1 MPHVHIT
8 MYPGRNDEIK
18 RDLATKVQ
26 KLLADE
32 LHIDNK
38 VISVSI
44 EDIPKEQWADT
55 QAKIPAETIFIKPSI

>member
-8 MYPGRNDEIK
+8 MYPGRSDEIK
-18 RDLATKVQ
+18 KDLAIKVQ

-32 LHIDNK
+32 LHIDHK

-44 EDIPKEQWADT
+44 EDIPKEQWAET
-55 QAKIPAETIFIKPSI
+55 YAKIPSETIYIKPTL

>member
-8 MYPGRNDEIK
+8 MYPGRSDEVK
-18 RDLATKVQ
+18 KDLAIKVQ

-55 QAKIPAETIFIKPSI
+55 QAKIPLGTIFIKPTL